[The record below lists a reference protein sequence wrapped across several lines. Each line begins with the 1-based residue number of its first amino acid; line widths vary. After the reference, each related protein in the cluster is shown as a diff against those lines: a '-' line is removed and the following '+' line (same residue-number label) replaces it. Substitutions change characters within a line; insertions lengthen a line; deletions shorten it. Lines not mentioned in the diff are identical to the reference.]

1 MREIENRPEFT
12 PKYKSGKTSL
22 ATTAVLED
30 WEPATILCPK
40 CGRNYTAFNKMCVLT
55 TFPEQYQY
63 MCRDCGHRWT
73 DYKAQPLGSIQS
85 WPPNLEYEDVTPLGQ
100 MGWIC
105 PKCGGVFAPHMNYC
119 TNCTQPK
126 MPKITCVDLGGSITG
141 TALGTTS
148 IVNEC
153 NTVMTNANTNSA
165 PKIRKVVPK
174 DDNKSNT

>member
-1 MREIENRPEFT
+1 MKEFENRPEFT
-12 PKYKSGKTSL
+12 PKYKSEEIST
-22 ATTAVLED
+22 ATTAVLEN
-30 WEPATILCPK
+30 WEPATAICPK
-40 CGRNYTAFNKMCVLT
+40 CGSKHVAINTMCVLT
-55 TFPEQYQY
+55 SYPEQYQY
-63 MCRDCGHRWT
+63 KCSNCEHRWT
-73 DYKAQPLGSIQS
+73 GYKFQYIGPTQS
-85 WPPNLEYEDVTPLGQ
+85 WPNLEYKDVTPLGQ

-119 TNCTQPK
+119 TNCTQPR

-148 IVNEC
+148 VVNEC

-165 PKIRKVVPK
+165 PKIRKVVPR